1 MSMTAPRLNLS
12 MEPVPHPQRGDFIR
26 SINLTAPGVR
36 KIMMKL
42 ENEALVYKEDTGYI
56 LADPLL
62 KQHMND

>member
-1 MSMTAPRLNLS
+1 
-12 MEPVPHPQRGDFIR
+12 MEPVPHPQGEDFIR

-42 ENEALVYKEDTGYI
+42 ENEALVYKEDTGHI
-56 LADPLL
+56 LADPIL